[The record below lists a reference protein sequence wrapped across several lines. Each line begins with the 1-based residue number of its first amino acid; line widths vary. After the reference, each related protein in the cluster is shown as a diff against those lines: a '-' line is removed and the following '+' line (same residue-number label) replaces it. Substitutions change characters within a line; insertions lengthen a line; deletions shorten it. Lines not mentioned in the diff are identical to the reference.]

1 MVLSARRCL
10 QSLTTKPTNYNEQVR
25 LRPARELHNRNQRQ
39 RPPRSKSRPGSAS
52 KKNRA
57 ERDLIQNQP
66 IQPP

>member
-1 MVLSARRCL
+1 MNKFVCDQRENFITETNDNVLLAAKAA
-10 QSLTTKPTNYNEQVR
+10 QG
-25 LRPARELHNRNQRQ
+25 
-39 RPPRSKSRPGSAS
+39 PRV